1 MAISQDFAPPFRLIA
16 PYFIIG
22 AIFFVLSVALLFG
35 FDISTLSSMD
45 SSTLSW
51 VHMFLLGFVMMIIFG
66 AMAQLVP
73 VVLEVG
79 HFAVDLYYII
89 YPLLFIGT
97 ILMGYGF
104 LYSPSLLP
112 YGGVVVLVSLLI
124 FVLETFLTIKKVKK
138 FNLVM
143 VSVVVANIFLFLGLI
158 FGILMALG
166 YAGTISVDIAALLRA
181 HIYLVLGGYVGVTIM
196 GMSLILLPMFWLSHS
211 FSWKPVEYALV
222 IVSIGVVSVMLS
234 SIFDS
239 QILEYGGYILS
250 MIAFALYF
258 YQIYII
264 YKTRVRIENDI
275 YLYSLLFSYGSL
287 VLSLIMGV
295 VYLFSPNVNL
305 LLTIGWIL
313 FLGYIAFIIIGH
325 LYKIVPFLVWYER
338 FSPLVGKQKVPML
351 ADMVPVKSA
360 TYQFAFSASGV
371 LICAIGLLISN
382 NDIFKVGVSF
392 LFVGSIYMIKDLFY
406 MINFKEL

>member
-1 MAISQDFAPPFRLIA
+1 MAISQDFAPPFKLIA

-22 AIFFVLSVALLFG
+22 SIFLVISVISLFG
-35 FDISTLSSMD
+35 FDISTLNSVD
-45 SSTLSW
+45 YNTLSW
-51 VHMFLLGFVMMIIFG
+51 IHIFLLGFVMMIIFG

-97 ILMGYGF
+97 LLMGYGF
-104 LYSPSLLP
+104 LDSPSTLP
-112 YGGVVVLVSLLI
+112 YGGIIVLIALLI

-143 VSVVVANIFLFLGLI
+143 TSVLLANSFLFIGLI

-166 YAGTISVDIAALLRA
+166 YAGTIEVDISSLLKA
-181 HIYLVLGGYVGVTIM
+181 HIYLVLGGYVGITIM

-211 FSWKPVEYALV
+211 FTWKPVKYSLV
-222 IVSIGVVSVMLS
+222 IISFGVISVMFS
-234 SIFDS
+234 SIFNN
-239 QILEYGGYILS
+239 IFLEYIGYGLTILS
-250 MIAFALYF
+250 LFLYF

-264 YKTRVRIENDI
+264 YKTRVRMDNDI
-275 YLYSLLFSYGSL
+275 YLHSLIFSYGSL
-287 VLSLIMGV
+287 VIALILGLI
-295 VYLFSPNVNL
+295 YLIIPSINL

-313 FLGYIAFIIIGH
+313 LMGYITFIITGH
-325 LYKIVPFLVWYER
+325 LYKIVPFLVWFER

-351 ADMVPVKSA
+351 ADMIPTKSA
-360 TYQFAFSASGV
+360 KFQFWFSVSGV
-371 LICAIGLLISN
+371 LVCAIA
-382 NDIFKVGVSF
+382 IFFGVNVVFKAGVSF
-392 LFVGSIYMIKDLFY
+392 LFVGSIFMIKDLIY
-406 MINFKEL
+406 MINFK

>member
-1 MAISQDFAPPFRLIA
+1 
-16 PYFIIG
+16 
-22 AIFFVLSVALLFG
+22 
-35 FDISTLSSMD
+35 
-45 SSTLSW
+45 
-51 VHMFLLGFVMMIIFG
+51 MMIIFG